1 MCTFFYIM
9 YIIPLKLQ
17 NQKFILLPTDNSSKS
32 KKLTVNTFWIYF
44 PRSLIND
51 LPVNGDRDRK
61 RKTFLY
67 FVQEILAQF
76 QASLQLQ
83 K

>member
-1 MCTFFYIM
+1 M
-9 YIIPLKLQ
+9 LQ

-32 KKLTVNTFWIYF
+32 KKHTVNTFWIYF

-51 LPVNGDRDRK
+51 LLVNGEREK
-61 RKTFLY
+61 KQLSY
-67 FVQEILAQF
+67 FCAGTVLAQF